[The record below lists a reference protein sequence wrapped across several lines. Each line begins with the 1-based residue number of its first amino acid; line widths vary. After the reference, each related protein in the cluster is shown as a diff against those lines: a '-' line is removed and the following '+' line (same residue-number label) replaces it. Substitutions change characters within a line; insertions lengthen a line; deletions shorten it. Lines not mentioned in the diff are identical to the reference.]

1 MLQAGFRP
9 GRRVRVSVEYIDARE
24 VREAEYQRLTAILDQ
39 YPLPPEL
46 QGMTEE
52 DALALADEAISEVRQ
67 GRMKK
72 IGPPSPY
79 LFNARQAI
87 SRRQKPS
94 GQRIKSTA

>member
-1 MLQAGFRP
+1 MNQPRTIETNVENVRDAMLRAGFRP

-52 DALALADEAISEVRQ
+52 ESLALADEVISEVR
-67 GRMKK
+67 KE
-72 IGPPSPY
+72 
-79 LFNARQAI
+79 
-87 SRRQKPS
+87 RRNTGK
-94 GQRIKSTA
+94 